1 MIEPEFLTT
10 EDVLLIHA
18 HQIAQFGGSDGIR
31 DPGLL
36 ESAVA
41 QAQASYGGEWVHGD
55 LFEMAAAYH
64 FHLVGNHA
72 FIDGNKRIGL
82 AAALVFLELN
92 GIVIE
97 SGTDELYEITMSV
110 ARGELSKPEIASLF
124 RTLVAAGGRSS

>member
-31 DPGLL
+31 DPALL

-64 FHLVGNHA
+64 FHLMPLSMATN
-72 FIDGNKRIGL
+72 GL
-82 AAALVFLELN
+82 GSPPPWYFSN
-92 GIVIE
+92 
-97 SGTDELYEITMSV
+97 
-110 ARGELSKPEIASLF
+110 
-124 RTLVAAGGRSS
+124 